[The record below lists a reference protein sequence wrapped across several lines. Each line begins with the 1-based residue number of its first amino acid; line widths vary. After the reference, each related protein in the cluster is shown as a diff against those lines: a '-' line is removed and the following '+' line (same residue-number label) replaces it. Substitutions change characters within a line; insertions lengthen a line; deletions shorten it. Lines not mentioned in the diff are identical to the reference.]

1 MVLLVGLLC
10 SGWGRA
16 FEWQPLPDKI
26 TVLVVCSHPDDE
38 GIFFGGVLPYYAKV
52 LQVPTA
58 LLAMTSG
65 GGDPSGNPLRENEL
79 RNACWT
85 YGLRY
90 EPIFARFRDIPSHNP
105 VLISNPYTNTI
116 DLTWDCWADW
126 VQRED
131 GSTVEAGK
139 LRAANFIAEKIRR
152 LRPEIIVTHDLNGE
166 YGHDNH
172 KATARAVTNAFTI
185 AADSAATGTNLIGL
199 PPWQVKKLYLHLYPT
214 NQMFHRYWEIPA
226 EALTNRS
233 ARQVADAGL
242 LSHVSQSAQ
251 GPRVASSV
259 YRFGEVYDD
268 YPSEWWGLYASTV
281 GADPVLT
288 QSTNIFGYTITNGVA
303 AGNFLQ
309 NVPAVT
315 NSANRPPQ
323 FIAGQF
329 SLKPAKRQTIYLGQ
343 TLANKETDADLPFGD
358 TATFTKLSG
367 PAWLIVAPDGELS
380 GAPADEDVGIN
391 QFIIRVTDSGG
402 LSSEALVSIDVMPH
416 SIVSWWKL
424 DEMGSTVLHDS
435 VPPAL
440 NGVISG
446 GVLFNQPGATLD
458 SGGSLQFDGAS
469 GKVDIFHPGELSVPT
484 FTVALW
490 AKVINGSGTYR
501 SPLTNR
507 RTTSPAG
514 YMFYAGSNNRWQFWT
529 GNGSGWNT
537 LDAGVVT
544 LNEWVHLAASYDGT
558 TVRFYRNGN
567 LMAAAPATVLVNS
580 QFPLRLGAGG
590 TEGPGQYWFPG
601 NVDDVR
607 LYQEALTDSEISL
620 LYLNQLSP
628 LLVSHTNQAPAF
640 ASSTLFR
647 ADAVI
652 GANYIQ
658 QTVSDSAAD
667 PDPGDVLTFD
677 KLSGPTWLTISTD
690 GGLAGQ
696 PQPGDLGTN
705 IFQVRVTDGYL
716 ATATATLQ
724 INVRFANSPGG
735 PGGLAITAW
744 SLNGGQLQL
753 QGYGLTNQTYVLE
766 ASTNFLNAAGWLPIA
781 TNHADANAR
790 FIFGNIPTS
799 NYRQRYFRVLTQ

>member
-1 MVLLVGLLC
+1 M
-10 SGWGRA
+10 
-16 FEWQPLPDKI
+16 
-26 TVLVVCSHPDDE
+26 LVVCAHPDDE

-52 LQVPTA
+52 MKVPTV

-90 EPIFARFRDIPSHNP
+90 EPMFARFRDIPSQNP
-105 VLISNPYTNTI
+105 SLISNPYTNTI

-139 LRAANFIAEKIRR
+139 LRAANYIAEKIRR
-152 LRPEIIVTHDLNGE
+152 LRPDIVVTHDLNGE

-172 KATARAVTNAFTI
+172 KATARATTNAFTI
-185 AADSAATGTNLIGL
+185 AADPTATATNLIGL
-199 PPWQVKKLYLHLYPT
+199 PPWQVKKLYVHLYPT
-214 NQMFHRYWEIPA
+214 NQMFHRYWEIPT
-226 EALTNRS
+226 EALTNKS

-259 YRFGEVYDD
+259 YRLGEVYDE

-281 GADPVLT
+281 GPDPVLT

-303 AGNFLQ
+303 AGSFLQ
-309 NVPAVT
+309 NITTAT
-315 NSANRPPQ
+315 NSGNRPPM

-367 PAWLIVAPDGELS
+367 PAWLIVNPDGDLS
-380 GAPADEDVGIN
+380 GTPSDTDIGQN
-391 QFIIRVTDSGG
+391 QFTIRVTDSGG
-402 LSSEALVSIDVMPH
+402 LSSEALVSIDVLPH

-424 DEMGSTVLHDS
+424 DEIGGTNVNDS

-440 NGVISG
+440 NGNISG
-446 GVLFNQPGATLD
+446 GVTFNQPGATPD
-458 SGGSLQFDGAS
+458 SGGSMQFDGTS

-490 AKVINGSGTYR
+490 AKVTSGAGTYR

-507 RTTSPAG
+507 RTSSPAG

-537 LDAGVVT
+537 LDAGALVP
-544 LNEWVHLAASYDGT
+544 NEWVHLAASYDGT
-558 TVRFYRNGN
+558 TVRFYRNGS
-567 LMAAAPATVLVNS
+567 LMAATPATVLVNS
-580 QFPLRLGAGG
+580 EFPLRLGAGG

-607 LYQEALTDSEISL
+607 LYQEALTDTDISL
-620 LYLNQLSP
+620 LYANQLPP
-628 LLVSHTNQAPAF
+628 LLVPHTNQPPTF
-640 ASSTLFR
+640 TNSSLFR
-647 ADAVI
+647 TDAIV
-652 GANYIQ
+652 GENYVGQTLAN
-658 QTVSDSAAD
+658 SATD
-667 PDPGDVLTFD
+667 PDLGDLLTFD
-677 KLSGPTWLTISTD
+677 KVSGPAWLTVSPD
-690 GGLAGQ
+690 GTLTGQ
-696 PQPGDLGTN
+696 PQPVNLGTN
-705 IFQVRVTDGYL
+705 SFQVRVTDGYL
-716 ATATATLQ
+716 ATTTATLQ
-724 INVRFANSPGG
+724 INVRFANSAVG

-744 SLNGGQLQL
+744 SFSGNLLQL
-753 QGYGLTNQTYVLE
+753 QGYGITNRTYVLE
-766 ASTNFLNAAGWLPIA
+766 ATTNFSSAIGWIPIA
-781 TNHADANAR
+781 TNQADANAK
-790 FIFGNIPTS
+790 FFFGNIPTS
-799 NYRQRYFRVLTQ
+799 SYRQRYFRVLTQ